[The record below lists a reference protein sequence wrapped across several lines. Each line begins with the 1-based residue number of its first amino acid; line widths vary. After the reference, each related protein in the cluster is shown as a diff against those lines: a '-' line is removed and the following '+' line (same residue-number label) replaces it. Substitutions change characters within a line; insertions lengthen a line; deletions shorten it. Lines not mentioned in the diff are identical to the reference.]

1 LRLGRDPCADFG
13 CADGRDV
20 PICADCCC
28 TPDES
33 ECSRGEYPCCSR
45 TAGGMPDLV
54 CKCGNALVAVEVK
67 EVGELSRY
75 VSNVVAKRRRV
86 GDWLPCIRAFYLV
99 VPPHARPSYRVEAA
113 LAREGIIISR
123 VCGPC

>member
-1 LRLGRDPCADFG
+1 LLPHGWRHA
-13 CADGRDV
+13 
-20 PICADCCC
+20 
-28 TPDES
+28 
-33 ECSRGEYPCCSR
+33 
-45 TAGGMPDLV
+45 DLV

-86 GDWLPCIRAFYLV
+86 GDWLPCLRAFYLV

-113 LAREGIIISR
+113 LAREGIIISHG
-123 VCGPC
+123 CGLC